1 MNVKISQPPASQH
14 HTETPTPETDA
25 GPSDTKEIIY
35 LASGLLI
42 LVLGIGG
49 LLMYSEET
57 PLPATAS
64 QGMDKAQM
72 ASAFTSSSERQPA
85 SEEPLALSQT
95 LVEEPLTNT
104 IIPTTG
110 PGENQPMAETDV
122 YFGFNESTLSDEA
135 KDSLKT
141 RMENRPEGWS
151 GTFRIVGHTDAQ
163 GPDAYNRA
171 LGLKRAQSVKAFL
184 LSLGVAEDAIQVD
197 TLGKDGSICQE
208 ETPECFEQN
217 RRAHVALLPTSTPEG
232 KDLQLSMTPADTNS
246 PAGEELVL
254 TTDESPI
261 VSSDTEVSFQE
272 DVQEESVSSDPLI
285 TVESLP

>member
-1 MNVKISQPPASQH
+1 MNVKISQSPASQP
-14 HTETPTPETDA
+14 HTETPAPEPQA
-25 GPSDTKEIIY
+25 SPSDTKEIIY

-64 QGMDKAQM
+64 QGMDKTQI
-72 ASAFTSSSERQPA
+72 ASAFNSSDQQPA
-85 SEEPLALSQT
+85 SDEPLALSQA
-95 LVEEPLTNT
+95 LAEVPVTNSV
-104 IIPTTG
+104 IPITG
-110 PGENQPMAETDV
+110 TVVSQPMEETNV
-122 YFGFNESTLSDEA
+122 YFAFNEWTLSDEA
-135 KDSLKT
+135 KDRLKT
-141 RMENRPEGWS
+141 RMENRPEGWT
-151 GTFRIVGHTDAQ
+151 GTLRIVGHTDAQ

-171 LGLKRAQSVKAFL
+171 LGLKRAQSVKTFL
-184 LSLGVAEDAIQVD
+184 MSLGVAEGDLQVD

-217 RRAHVALLPTSTPEG
+217 RRAHVALLPASPSEG
-232 KDLQLSMTPADTNS
+232 EDLQLSMTPADTDS
-246 PAGEELVL
+246 PAGEELAL

-261 VSSDTEVSFQE
+261 VPSDTELSVQE
-272 DVQEESVSSDPLI
+272 DVQEESVSSDPLL

>member
-1 MNVKISQPPASQH
+1 MNVKISQPTTPQH
-14 HTETPTPETDA
+14 HTETPTPEPEA

-72 ASAFTSSSERQPA
+72 ASAFTSSEQQPA
-85 SEEPLALSQT
+85 SDEPLALSQA
-95 LVEEPLTNT
+95 LAEEPVTNT

-110 PGENQPMAETDV
+110 PGENQPMEETDV
-122 YFGFNESTLSDEA
+122 YFAFNESTLSDEA
-135 KDSLKT
+135 KNRLKT
-141 RMENRPEGWS
+141 RMEDRPEGWS
-151 GTFRIVGHTDAQ
+151 GTLRIVGHTDAQ

-171 LGLKRAQSVKAFL
+171 LGLKRAQSVKTFL
-184 LSLGVAEDAIQVD
+184 MSLGVAENDVQVD

-208 ETPECFEQN
+208 DTPECFEQN
-217 RRAHVALLPTSTPEG
+217 RRAHVALLPASTPEG
-232 KDLQLSMTPADTNS
+232 EDLQLSMTPADTDS

-272 DVQEESVSSDPLI
+272 DVQEESVSSDPFL

>member
-1 MNVKISQPPASQH
+1 MNVKISQSPASQP
-14 HTETPTPETDA
+14 HTETPAPEPQA

-64 QGMDKAQM
+64 QGMDKAQI
-72 ASAFTSSSERQPA
+72 ASAFNSSDQQPA
-85 SEEPLALSQT
+85 SDEPLALSHA
-95 LVEEPLTNT
+95 LAAEPVTNSV
-104 IIPTTG
+104 IPITG
-110 PGENQPMAETDV
+110 TAVSQPMEETDV
-122 YFGFNESTLSDEA
+122 YFAFNESTLSDEA
-135 KDSLKT
+135 KDSLQT
-141 RMENRPEGWS
+141 RMENRPEGWT
-151 GTFRIVGHTDAQ
+151 GALRIVGHTDAQ

-171 LGLKRAQSVKAFL
+171 LGLKRAQSVKTFL
-184 LSLGVAEDAIQVD
+184 MSLGLAEDAIQVD
-197 TLGKDGSICQE
+197 SLGKDGSICQE

-217 RRAHVALLPTSTPEG
+217 RRAHVALLPASTPEG
-232 KDLQLSMTPADTNS
+232 EDLQLSMAPADTGS
-246 PAGEELVL
+246 PAGEELSL

-261 VSSDTEVSFQE
+261 VSSNTEVSFQE
-272 DVQEESVSSDPLI
+272 DVQEESVSSDPLL

>member
-1 MNVKISQPPASQH
+1 MNVKISQSASQP
-14 HTETPTPETDA
+14 HTETPAPEPQA
-25 GPSDTKEIIY
+25 SPSDTKEIIY
-35 LASGLLI
+35 LASGLLV

-64 QGMDKAQM
+64 QGMDKAQI
-72 ASAFTSSSERQPA
+72 ASAFNSSDQQPA
-85 SEEPLALSQT
+85 SDEPLALSQA
-95 LVEEPLTNT
+95 LAEVPVTNSV
-104 IIPTTG
+104 IPITG
-110 PGENQPMAETDV
+110 TVVSQPMEETNV
-122 YFGFNESTLSDEA
+122 YFAFNEWTLSDEA

-141 RMENRPEGWS
+141 RMENRPEGWT
-151 GTFRIVGHTDAQ
+151 GTLRIVGHTDAQ

-171 LGLKRAQSVKAFL
+171 LGLKRAQSVKTFL
-184 LSLGVAEDAIQVD
+184 MSLGVAEGDLQVD

-217 RRAHVALLPTSTPEG
+217 RRAHVALLPASPSEG
-232 KDLQLSMTPADTNS
+232 EDLQLSMTPADTDS
-246 PAGEELVL
+246 PAGEELAL

-261 VSSDTEVSFQE
+261 VPSDTELSVQE
-272 DVQEESVSSDPLI
+272 DVQEESVSSDPLL

>member
-14 HTETPTPETDA
+14 HTEPPTPEPEA

-72 ASAFTSSSERQPA
+72 ASAFTSSEQQPA
-85 SEEPLALSQT
+85 SDEPLALSQA
-95 LVEEPLTNT
+95 LAEEPVTNT

-110 PGENQPMAETDV
+110 PGENQPMEETDV
-122 YFGFNESTLSDEA
+122 YFAFNESTLSDEA
-135 KDSLKT
+135 KNRLKT
-141 RMENRPEGWS
+141 RMEDRPEGWS
-151 GTFRIVGHTDAQ
+151 GTLRIVGHTDAQ

-171 LGLKRAQSVKAFL
+171 LGLKRAQSVKTFL
-184 LSLGVAEDAIQVD
+184 MSLGVAENDVQVD

-208 ETPECFEQN
+208 DTPECFEQN
-217 RRAHVALLPTSTPEG
+217 RRAHVALLPASTPEG
-232 KDLQLSMTPADTNS
+232 EDLQLSMTPADTDS

-272 DVQEESVSSDPLI
+272 DVQEESVSSDPLL

>member
-1 MNVKISQPPASQH
+1 MNVKISQPTATQPQ
-14 HTETPTPETDA
+14 TGTPTPETEA

-42 LVLGIGG
+42 LVFGIGG

-72 ASAFTSSSERQPA
+72 ASAFTSTQQQPA
-85 SEEPLALSQT
+85 SDEPLALSQA
-95 LVEEPLTNT
+95 LAEEPLTNT

-110 PGENQPMAETDV
+110 PSENPPMAETDV
-122 YFGFNESTLSDEA
+122 YFAFNGWTLSDEA
-135 KDSLKT
+135 KNTIKT
-141 RMENRPEGWS
+141 RMENRPEGWT
-151 GTFRIVGHTDAQ
+151 GTLRIVGHTDAQ
-163 GPDAYNRA
+163 GPDVYNRA
-171 LGLKRAQSVKAFL
+171 LGLKRAQSVKTYL
-184 LSLGVAEDAIQVD
+184 MSLGMAEDDVQVE

-217 RRAHVALLPTSTPEG
+217 RRAHVALLPASTTEG
-232 KDLQLSMTPADTNS
+232 EDLQLSMTPAETGS

-254 TTDESPI
+254 TTDEPHI
-261 VSSDTEVSFQE
+261 VPTDTEVSLQE
-272 DVQEESVSSDPLI
+272 EVQEESVSSDPLV

>member
-1 MNVKISQPPASQH
+1 MNVKISQSPASLP
-14 HTETPTPETDA
+14 HTETPAPEPQA

-35 LASGLLI
+35 LASGLLV

-64 QGMDKAQM
+64 QGMDKTQI
-72 ASAFTSSSERQPA
+72 ASAFNSSDQQPA
-85 SEEPLALSQT
+85 SDEPLALSQA
-95 LVEEPLTNT
+95 LAEVPVTNSV
-104 IIPTTG
+104 IPITG
-110 PGENQPMAETDV
+110 TVVSQPMEETNV
-122 YFGFNESTLSDEA
+122 YFAFNEWTLSDEA
-135 KDSLKT
+135 KDRLKT
-141 RMENRPEGWS
+141 RMENRPEGWT
-151 GTFRIVGHTDAQ
+151 GTLRIVGHTDAQ

-171 LGLKRAQSVKAFL
+171 LGLKRAQSVKTFL
-184 LSLGVAEDAIQVD
+184 MSLGVAEGDLQVD

-217 RRAHVALLPTSTPEG
+217 RRAHVALLPASPSEG
-232 KDLQLSMTPADTNS
+232 EDLQLSMTPADTDS
-246 PAGEELVL
+246 PAGEELAL

-261 VSSDTEVSFQE
+261 VPSDTELSVQE
-272 DVQEESVSSDPLI
+272 DVQEESVSSDPLL

>member
-1 MNVKISQPPASQH
+1 MNVKISQSPASQP
-14 HTETPTPETDA
+14 HTETPAPEPQA

-64 QGMDKAQM
+64 QGMDKAQI
-72 ASAFTSSSERQPA
+72 ASAFTSTEQHLAP
-85 SEEPLALSQT
+85 EEPLALSHA
-95 LVEEPLTNT
+95 LAAEPETNSV
-104 IIPTTG
+104 IPITG
-110 PGENQPMAETDV
+110 TAVSQPMEETDV
-122 YFGFNESTLSDEA
+122 YFAFNEWTLSDEA

-141 RMENRPEGWS
+141 RMENRPEGWT
-151 GTFRIVGHTDAQ
+151 GTLRIVGHTDAQ

-171 LGLKRAQSVKAFL
+171 LGLKRAQSVKTFL
-184 LSLGVAEDAIQVD
+184 MSLGVAEGDLQVD

-217 RRAHVALLPTSTPEG
+217 RRAHVALLPASPSEG
-232 KDLQLSMTPADTNS
+232 EDLQLSMTPADTDS
-246 PAGEELVL
+246 PAGEELAL

-261 VSSDTEVSFQE
+261 VPSDTELSVQE
-272 DVQEESVSSDPLI
+272 DVQEESVSSDPLL

>member
-14 HTETPTPETDA
+14 HTEPPTPSTEA

-64 QGMDKAQM
+64 QGIDKAQM
-72 ASAFTSSSERQPA
+72 ASAFTSSKQQP
-85 SEEPLALSQT
+85 SSNETLALSQA
-95 LVEEPLTNT
+95 LAEEPGTNT
-104 IIPTTG
+104 IIPATG

-122 YFGFNESTLSDEA
+122 YFAFNESTLSDEA
-135 KDSLKT
+135 KDNLKT

-151 GTFRIVGHTDAQ
+151 GILRIVGHTDAQ

-171 LGLKRAQSVKAFL
+171 LGLKRAQSVKTFL
-184 LSLGVAEDAIQVD
+184 LSLGVAENDVQVD

-217 RRAHVALLPTSTPEG
+217 RRAHVALLPASPSEG
-232 KDLQLSMTPADTNS
+232 GDLQLSMAPADTDS
-246 PAGEELVL
+246 PAGEELGL

-272 DVQEESVSSDPLI
+272 EVQEESVSSDPLL

>member
-1 MNVKISQPPASQH
+1 MNVKISQSPASQP
-14 HTETPTPETDA
+14 HTETPAPEPQA

-64 QGMDKAQM
+64 QGIDKAQM
-72 ASAFTSSSERQPA
+72 ASAFTSSKQQPV
-85 SEEPLALSQT
+85 SDEPLALSHA
-95 LVEEPLTNT
+95 LAAEPVTNSV
-104 IIPTTG
+104 IPITG
-110 PGENQPMAETDV
+110 TVVSQPMEETNV
-122 YFGFNESTLSDEA
+122 YFAFNEWTLSDEA
-135 KDSLKT
+135 KDRLKT
-141 RMENRPEGWS
+141 RMENRPEGWT
-151 GTFRIVGHTDAQ
+151 GTLRIVGHTDAQ

-171 LGLKRAQSVKAFL
+171 LGLKRAQSVKTFL
-184 LSLGVAEDAIQVD
+184 MSLGVAEGDLQVD

-217 RRAHVALLPTSTPEG
+217 RRAHVALLPASPSEG
-232 KDLQLSMTPADTNS
+232 EDLQLSMTPADTDS
-246 PAGEELVL
+246 PAGEELAL

-261 VSSDTEVSFQE
+261 VPSDTELSVQE
-272 DVQEESVSSDPLI
+272 DVQEESVSSDPLL

>member
-1 MNVKISQPPASQH
+1 MNVKISQPPASQK
-14 HTETPTPETDA
+14 HTETPIPKTEA
-25 GPSDTKEIIY
+25 GPTDTKEIVY
-35 LASGLLI
+35 LASGLLT

-64 QGMDKAQM
+64 QGIDKGQM
-72 ASAFTSSSERQPA
+72 ASAFTSSERQPA
-85 SEEPLALSQT
+85 ADEPLAMSQA
-95 LVEEPLTNT
+95 LAEEPVTNT

-110 PGENQPMAETDV
+110 PGENHPIVETDV
-122 YFGFNESTLSDEA
+122 YFAFNESTLSDEA

-151 GTFRIVGHTDAQ
+151 GTLRIVGHTDAQ

-171 LGLKRAQSVKAFL
+171 LGLKRAQSVKTYL
-184 LSLGVAEDAIQVD
+184 LSLGIPEDDVQVD

-217 RRAHVALLPTSTPEG
+217 RRAHVALLPASTPEG
-232 KDLQLSMTPADTNS
+232 EDLQLSMTPADTDS
-246 PAGEELVL
+246 QSGEELVL

-261 VSSDTEVSFQE
+261 VSSDTEASFQE
-272 DVQEESVSSDPLI
+272 DVQEESVSSDPLL

>member
-1 MNVKISQPPASQH
+1 MNVKISQPTTPQH
-14 HTETPTPETDA
+14 HTETPAPATEA
-25 GPSDTKEIIY
+25 GPTDTKEIIY

-72 ASAFTSSSERQPA
+72 ASAFTSSKQQPA
-85 SEEPLALSQT
+85 SDEPLALSQA
-95 LVEEPLTNT
+95 LAEEPVTNT

-110 PGENQPMAETDV
+110 PAENQPLEETDV

-135 KDSLKT
+135 KDRLKT

-151 GTFRIVGHTDAQ
+151 GTLRIVGHTDAQ

-184 LSLGVAEDAIQVD
+184 MSLGMAENDVQVD

-217 RRAHVALLPTSTPEG
+217 RRAHVALLPASTPEG
-232 KDLQLSMTPADTNS
+232 KDLQLSMTPADTDS

-272 DVQEESVSSDPLI
+272 DVQEESVSSDPLL